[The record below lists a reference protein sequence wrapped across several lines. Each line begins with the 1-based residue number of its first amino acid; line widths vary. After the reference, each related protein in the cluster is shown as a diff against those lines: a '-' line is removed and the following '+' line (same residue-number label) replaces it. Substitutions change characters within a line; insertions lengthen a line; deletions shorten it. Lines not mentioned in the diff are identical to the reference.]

1 MFLFYLNTV
10 NFSLVLIHILTN
22 VFANTFSKRY
32 TATNLIPSETSNTTN
47 KIKILLKN
55 IYLILNFVKKA
66 FIYFVTFLAFLEKI
80 ILGYSEREYL
90 IISQWIWP
98 KLPQNT
104 LETMEFA
111 ISAQFRVQTG
121 CRSYKMD
128 IIFDNFSMNL
138 TKMTSKYVQNHGIC
152 CFCTV

>member
-1 MFLFYLNTV
+1 M

-32 TATNLIPSETSNTTN
+32 TATNLIPSETINTTN
-47 KIKILLKN
+47 KIKIILKN

-90 IISQWIWP
+90 IISQ
-98 KLPQNT
+98 
-104 LETMEFA
+104 
-111 ISAQFRVQTG
+111 
-121 CRSYKMD
+121 
-128 IIFDNFSMNL
+128 
-138 TKMTSKYVQNHGIC
+138 
-152 CFCTV
+152 